1 MSFNKLMQHAHSIQK
16 KAAARANKEAE
27 DNVKHGGAFN
37 VAAMTLQYFD
47 YIPAMF
53 EPFSKMPDP
62 AKYYPLLAD
71 LEAAMHM
78 VMTES
83 TPVTALSEGIRFNDN
98 NMYRITSDNGYLGRW
113 SGDAAEAF
121 TRNFLSTF
129 DMVAGNQFT
138 ALSGVRGVLRAH
150 QAMWKNARED
160 IDRIAHNTLDA
171 FDVLDGCGKAD
182 ASFAFST
189 ASAMA
194 TVLSAIVTAVTGG
207 ATAPITMISAMAA
220 LGSAGVAE
228 NSASNAR
235 GSIAGQ
241 DCASILKSM
250 EQSINRLTETINEV
264 ETDIARRVSNLN
276 GQLNKYKGDNNH
288 PILVSSRPLLTTM
301 NDNDLIGNHGMG
313 QPR

>member
-1 MSFNKLMQHAHSIQK
+1 MSFNELMKHAHSIEK
-16 KAAARANKEAE
+16 KAAARAKEEAQEDAE
-27 DNVKHGGAFN
+27 NGKASN
-37 VAAMTLQYFD
+37 IAALTPHFFD

-160 IDRIAHNTLDA
+160 IDRIAHSTLDA
-171 FDVLDGCGKAD
+171 FDALGGCGKAD
-182 ASFAFST
+182 AAFAFST

-194 TVLSAIVTAVTGG
+194 TVTSAIVTALTLG
-207 ATAPITMISAMAA
+207 ATAPITMISAMTA
-220 LGSAGVAE
+220 LGSVGVAAK
-228 NSASNAR
+228 SASDAK
-235 GSIAGQ
+235 GSIAGE

-250 EQSINRLTETINEV
+250 EQSINRLTKTIHEV
-264 ETDIARRVSNLN
+264 ETDIARRVSTLN

-288 PILVSSRPLLTTM
+288 PVLVW
-301 NDNDLIGNHGMG
+301 
-313 QPR
+313 